1 MLEDYIKE
9 QPIIT
14 KLLINS
20 IDNNKVVQAYLFV
33 SNDKSFLTQFSIAF
47 SKKLINPKD
56 DEKIN
61 KNIDDNN
68 YPELKIIKPVNNLIK
83 KEELSAL
90 QKEFMVKPTL
100 GEKLIYIID
109 GADKLNSSS
118 ANTILKFLEEPND
131 NIIAILLTD
140 NLPKVLPTIKS
151 RCQVLLFNN
160 KSTDNYIDL
169 LYNKYSIYK
178 DDDYSIDDFNEQLDN
193 CIKFIQLIEKLGI
206 NVFSHYKSDIFDIFK
221 TKEDFQLLFEFMLYF
236 YYDVLNIKINRSI
249 NSLTNYI
256 DIVKKIANNNELIDV
271 QKKLNLIEETQNKLD
286 TNMNLKLLIDDFII
300 KYSEV

>member
-20 IDNNKVVQAYLFV
+20 IDNNKIVQAYLFV
-33 SNDKSFLTQFSIAF
+33 SNDKSFLMQFSLAF
-47 SKKLINPKD
+47 AKKLINPGNN
-56 DEKIN
+56 EKIN

-68 YPELKIIKPVNNLIK
+68 YPELKIIKPTNNLIK

-131 NIIAILLTD
+131 DIIAILLTD

-160 KSTDNYIDL
+160 KITDNYLDL
-169 LYNKYSIYK
+169 LYTKYSIYK
-178 DDDYSIDDFNEQLDN
+178 DTFNEESKN
-193 CIKFIQLIEKLGI
+193 IINFIKLIEKIGI
-206 NVFSHYKSDIFDIFK
+206 NTFSHYKSDIFDIFK

-236 YYDVLNIKINRSI
+236 YYDVLNMKIDRSI
-249 NSLTNYI
+249 NSLINYV
-256 DIVKKIANNNELIDV
+256 DIVKEIANNNELIDI
-271 QKKLNLIEETQNKLD
+271 QKKLNLIEETLNKLD

>member
-193 CIKFIQLIEKLGI
+193 SIKFIQLIEKLGI

>member
-160 KSTDNYIDL
+160 KSSDNYIDL

>member
-14 KLLINS
+14 RLLMNS
-20 IDNNKVVQAYLFV
+20 INNNKIVQAYLFV
-33 SNDKSFLTQFSIAF
+33 SNDKSFLMQFSIAF
-47 SKKLINPKD
+47 SKKLINPNN
-56 DEKIN
+56 DEKLN

-83 KEELSAL
+83 KEELSVL

-131 NIIAILLTD
+131 DIIAILLTD

-160 KSTDNYIDL
+160 KSNENYIDL

-178 DDDYSIDDFNEQLDN
+178 DEEYSIDLFNENLN
-193 CIKFIQLIEKLGI
+193 NMVNFIKILEKLGI
-206 NVFSHYKSDIFDIFK
+206 NTFSHYKVDIFDIYK

-236 YYDVLNIKINRSI
+236 YYDVLNIKINRSN
-249 NSLTNYI
+249 NSLTNYKE
-256 DIVKKIANNNELIDV
+256 IVEEIANNNELIKV
-271 QKKLNLIEETQNKLD
+271 QKKLNLIEEIQNKLE

-300 KYSEV
+300 RYSEV

>member
-160 KSTDNYIDL
+160 KSSDNYIDL

-178 DDDYSIDDFNEQLDN
+178 DDDYLIDDFNEQLDN
-193 CIKFIQLIEKLGI
+193 SIKFIQLIEKLGI